1 VLGGVLLPGLV
12 VDVDVVFRTCTL
24 LSCLRHFLT
33 ELSSCRER
41 LCKLDGVNDFGTG
54 LLLVVI
60 DIVVDLHIECWLL
73 KFDSWLLGSRVDH
86 NHLLAVLRLITRYTG
101 RSLLFLQHLQL
112 SLLLPFLVHLFGLT
126 PLFLLRHMNIC
137 WLLPLYNF
145 VKHFVV
151 RVRLEHVLIFTQ
163 VLQSQFQITLQLLR
177 GLVLLL
183 KVLLRVL
190 Y

>member
-1 VLGGVLLPGLV
+1 
-12 VDVDVVFRTCTL
+12 
-24 LSCLRHFLT
+24 
-33 ELSSCRER
+33 
-41 LCKLDGVNDFGTG
+41 
-54 LLLVVI
+54 
-60 DIVVDLHIECWLL
+60 
-73 KFDSWLLGSRVDH
+73 
-86 NHLLAVLRLITRYTG
+86 
-101 RSLLFLQHLQL
+101 
-112 SLLLPFLVHLFGLT
+112 
-126 PLFLLRHMNIC
+126 MNIG